1 VDLNEFI
8 DRGRVR
14 WQRFSKL
21 LDRIEKEGLKSL
33 TLDEAREFGR
43 LYRAASSDLLWARGR
58 SASAELV
65 ESLNDLVA
73 RGYAQTYPGQRPRLR
88 DAGTYFL
95 TGFPKL
101 VRVEWK
107 AVVAAYSLFL
117 AGMAFGYA
125 AMHLDP
131 GAAIYLVPEEHQE
144 LDPDK
149 RVSEEA
155 RKDHGASA
163 NEQTAFASFLFTHNI
178 QVAFLAFALGLTLG
192 IGTAIL
198 LFTNGL
204 FLGALAVAYE
214 NKGHAVWFWA
224 WILPHGVPEISAIC
238 FAGAAGLILGRALVA
253 PGSRS
258 RTDAMRVEGRTA
270 VRLVLGT
277 IPVFIV
283 AGMIEG
289 TISQIHPPQ
298 LPAAFK
304 LTFAAAMAVLLLLY
318 LSRAGKSEEPEPP
331 GLTEGHAA

>member
-1 VDLNEFI
+1 MDLNEFI

-131 GAAIYLVPEEHQE
+131 GAAIYLVP
-144 LDPDK
+144 D
-149 RVSEEA
+149 R
-155 RKDHGASA
+155 
-163 NEQTAFASFLFTHNI
+163 
-178 QVAFLAFALGLTLG
+178 
-192 IGTAIL
+192 
-198 LFTNGL
+198 NG
-204 FLGALAVAYE
+204 
-214 NKGHAVWFWA
+214 N
-224 WILPHGVPEISAIC
+224 
-238 FAGAAGLILGRALVA
+238 
-253 PGSRS
+253 
-258 RTDAMRVEGRTA
+258 TDANTRLASLIAMYAGPGAQVVKAIDRT
-270 VRLVLGT
+270 R
-277 IPVFIV
+277 
-283 AGMIEG
+283 
-289 TISQIHPPQ
+289 
-298 LPAAFK
+298 
-304 LTFAAAMAVLLLLY
+304 
-318 LSRAGKSEEPEPP
+318 P
-331 GLTEGHAA
+331 GPSN